1 MGLPTAKLFSEGAGL
16 RRIRRE
22 RHFTLK
28 RVEQLSAEIAGR
40 QDNPSYR
47 VTAGRLSQIENN
59 NSLPG
64 LFKLASLSE
73 IYRVPYRELLRL
85 YGVRTDA

>member
-1 MGLPTAKLFSEGAGL
+1 M
-16 RRIRRE
+16 RRE
-22 RHFTLK
+22 RRFTLK
-28 RVEQLSAEIAGR
+28 QVEQLSAEIAERRG
-40 QDNPSYR
+40 NPSYR
-47 VTAGRLSQIENN
+47 VTAGRLSQMENE

-85 YGVRTDA
+85 YGVQTDA